1 RQPEP
6 VRGHPGPG
14 QARRRRGLRCR
25 LLGAVRRP
33 GHRHGAG
40 PAVVCGLP
48 ETDPGG
54 DDRRCGEMTTEGKSI
69 VASESQHLPPTS
81 RRSLIRTA
89 AAGAALAGTGSLS
102 ACVVGGGGAQNAGG
116 QSSPP
121 GEQTSD
127 NPLGV
132 DKAAPLEVVIF
143 NGGYGEEYG
152 KEHVELY
159 NAWAGGESAKMSSTV
174 KIASTLQSRFAGGN
188 PPEVI
193 DNSGADLMPTA
204 TLVADNQLADLTP
217 LLESPSV
224 DDPNT
229 KVKDLLMD
237 AVIKTGSYDGV
248 MRQLPYVFSLFAFWY
263 SKPLFEE

>member
-1 RQPEP
+1 
-6 VRGHPGPG
+6 
-14 QARRRRGLRCR
+14 
-25 LLGAVRRP
+25 
-33 GHRHGAG
+33 
-40 PAVVCGLP
+40 
-48 ETDPGG
+48 
-54 DDRRCGEMTTEGKSI
+54 M
-69 VASESQHLPPTS
+69 ASESQHLPPIS